1 MANHPPLNLWV
12 GGGSASWDFG
22 LRDEQD
28 PRMSPPLLEAVGCSQ
43 HVSPGTGLVALARER
58 RKMQGCGLCRITET
72 IGSLKHKP
80 SGKSDRSLQHGAIYV
95 NEHTTPD

>member
-1 MANHPPLNLWV
+1 MANHPPLTLWV
-12 GGGSASWDFG
+12 GDL
-22 LRDEQD
+22 LRGILVSGMNKKD

-58 RKMQGCGLCRITET
+58 REMQGCGLCRITET